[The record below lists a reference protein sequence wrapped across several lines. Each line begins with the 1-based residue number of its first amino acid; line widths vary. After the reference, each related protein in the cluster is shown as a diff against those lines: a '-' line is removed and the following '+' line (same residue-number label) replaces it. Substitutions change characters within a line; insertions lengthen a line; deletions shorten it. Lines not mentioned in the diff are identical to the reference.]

1 MRKEDVDDCAEPTAG
16 QAGWSGAGSCGSL
29 SPSIDQTSILEGH
42 MAAPSSHEVT
52 LMLQAWGK
60 GDTSALERLTPL
72 VEAELRRLAHHYLA
86 QERSDHTLQTTALI
100 NEAWLR
106 LIDWKQVTWQNRAH
120 FFGVSAR
127 LMRYI
132 LVDFARERK
141 QQKRGAGA
149 PHVSLDQAAA
159 VTAERHDDLVALD
172 DALHT
177 LARYDARKCQIVE
190 LRFFGGLTVEE
201 TAEVMSLSPI
211 TIIRE
216 WNKAKA
222 WLYQELSQEPD
233 DGARTVAPDR

>member
-1 MRKEDVDDCAEPTAG
+1 VA
-16 QAGWSGAGSCGSL
+16 
-29 SPSIDQTSILEGH
+29 I
-42 MAAPSSHEVT
+42 PSSDEVT
-52 LMLQAWGK
+52 LMLQAWTA
-60 GDTSALERLTPL
+60 GDRSALEQLTPL

-86 QERSDHTLQTTALI
+86 QERSGHTLQTTALI

-106 LIDWKQVTWQNRAH
+106 LIDWKQVRWQDRAH

-141 QQKRGAGA
+141 RQKRGGRAR
-149 PHVSLDQAAA
+149 HVSLDDAATVSA
-159 VTAERHDDLVALD
+159 DRSDDLVALD
-172 DALHT
+172 DALRD
-177 LARYDARKCQIVE
+177 LAQYDPRKCQIVE
-190 LRFFGGLTVEE
+190 LRFFGGLTVTE
-201 TAEVMSLSPI
+201 TAEAMNLSPI

-222 WLYQELSQEPD
+222 WLYQELNPEPC